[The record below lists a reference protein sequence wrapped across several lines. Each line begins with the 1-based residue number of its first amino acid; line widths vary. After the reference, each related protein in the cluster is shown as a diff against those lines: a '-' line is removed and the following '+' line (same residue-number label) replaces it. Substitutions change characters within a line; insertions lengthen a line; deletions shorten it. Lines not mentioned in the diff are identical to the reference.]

1 MEWNEIILS
10 IIIVI
15 IIVAA
20 YYFIFHVKKPYLHSN
35 DWTYITNRS
44 KYEKN
49 SIEGIEV
56 RTLPPSHILAGQKG
70 VFATTSFRIHDI
82 IGEYTGIIKSDDMAS
97 RSGNMY
103 KFALKDDLYIDGRDH
118 SNELKY
124 VNSHI
129 NIAKEPNLIARTCYL
144 DRLPRVLYISTR
156 KIQPGEEL
164 LIDYGKAYNDSFIL
178 KK

>member
-1 MEWNEIILS
+1 MNEIILS
-10 IIIVI
+10 IVVVI

-44 KYEKN
+44 KYERD

-56 RTLPPSHILAGQKG
+56 RTLPSSHLLAGQKG
-70 VFATTSFRIHDI
+70 VFATTSFRKHDI
-82 IGEYTGIIKSDDMAS
+82 VGEYTGIIKSDDMTTP
-97 RSGNMY
+97 SGNMY
-103 KFALKDDLYIDGRDH
+103 KFFLKDGIYIDGQYN

-144 DRLPRVLYISTR
+144 DRLPRVLYVSKR
-156 KIQPGEEL
+156 EIQPGEEL
-164 LIDYGKAYNDSFIL
+164 LIDYGKDYNDSFIL